1 MDALFKDLLLA
12 MAKERSAQSLFETV
26 VSGLSKIESV
36 CLVRA
41 WLVDSD
47 HSCASCSV
55 LPSCSKRDACLRL
68 VASEPQGLVDDD
80 ALRIPLG
87 SGPLGEAAATGE
99 AIVDYE
105 IERSPKW
112 TFLKEW
118 IDKGDVIGFVAQP
131 LFFEGVRLGVIG
143 CLLSQEL
150 SPEALDW
157 FRIVADHASSTVV
170 NARAFE
176 EIKRLQE
183 NLTAENVYLR
193 EEVLEA
199 RAYGEIVGHS
209 HSLKALLRQIDL
221 VAPTDASVLILGE
234 SGTGKELVA
243 REIHKRSK
251 RSKRPIIKVNC
262 ASIPA
267 ELYESEFFG
276 HAKGAFTGAASAREG
291 RFAAANTGTLFLDE
305 VGEIPL
311 ALQSKL
317 LRVLQEGQYER
328 VGEEKTRTVDVR
340 LIAATNRSL
349 QDEIAAGRFRQD
361 LFYRLN
367 VFPLTIE
374 PLRHRKEDIPSLA
387 RHFLEHAA
395 KKFHRQLPRLTQANI
410 LSLQNYDWPGNIR
423 ELQNVMERAV
433 ITSREKNLL
442 FDLPKEGIT
451 KKSKPELLATPQ
463 RVYSEEE
470 FRDLERNNILLA
482 LRQTSWKIYGAD
494 GAAALLGIKP
504 TTLTSRIKKYEIKR
518 STD

>member
-1 MDALFKDLLLA
+1 MDVYKELLLA
-12 MAKERSAQSLFETV
+12 MTKERSAQSLLDTV
-26 VSGLSKIESV
+26 VNRLSKLEAV

-55 LPSCSKRDACLRL
+55 LPTCSKRDACLRL
-68 VASEPQGLVDDD
+68 VASEPQGMVDDE

-99 AIVDYE
+99 AIVDYS
-105 IERSPKW
+105 IKSSPKW
-112 TFLKEW
+112 TFLREW
-118 IDKGDVIGFVAQP
+118 LDRGDIIGFLAQP
-131 LFFEGVRLGVIG
+131 LLFEGVRLGIIG
-143 CLLSQEL
+143 CLLRQRL
-150 SPEALDW
+150 RPEDVDW
-157 FRIVADHASSTVV
+157 FRIVADHAASTVV

-183 NLTAENVYLR
+183 HLTAENVYLR

-276 HAKGAFTGAASAREG
+276 HAKGSFTGASSAREG

-374 PLRHRKEDIPSLA
+374 PLRNRREDIPSLA

-410 LSLQNYDWPGNIR
+410 LSLQSYNWPGNVR
-423 ELQNVMERAV
+423 ELQNVVERAV
-433 ITSREKNLL
+433 ITSQDKNLL
-442 FDLPKEGIT
+442 FDLPKE
-451 KKSKPELLATPQ
+451 SQSQQLLPSPLAEGQKLYT
-463 RVYSEEE
+463 EEE
-470 FRDLERNNILLA
+470 FRQLEKKNILLA
-482 LRQTSWKIYGAD
+482 LQRTDWKVYGQD

-504 TTLTSRIKKYEIKR
+504 TTLTSRIKKYHLKR
-518 STD
+518 SS